1 MAFRTEAITVL
12 PALILFVMS
21 SYLAFLTSLVDDSS
35 MQKALFTIAL
45 GLFLGGLVLAVC
57 WGYYWGIRK
66 KFQERASNS
75 P

>member
-12 PALILFVMS
+12 PAIVLFLLS
-21 SYLAFLTSLVDDSS
+21 SYLAFFTSQVVDSS
-35 MQKALFTIAL
+35 AQKALLTVAL

-66 KFQERASNS
+66 RFQEKER
-75 P
+75 